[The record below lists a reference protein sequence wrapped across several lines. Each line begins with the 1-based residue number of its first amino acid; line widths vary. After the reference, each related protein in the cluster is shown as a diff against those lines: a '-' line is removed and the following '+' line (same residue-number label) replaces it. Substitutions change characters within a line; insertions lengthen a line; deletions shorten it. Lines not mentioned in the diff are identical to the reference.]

1 MKLARDGEKLV
12 PIGLNKNSTI
22 MYLHFV
28 FSIELNNNCT
38 ICYFSQAKKGYM
50 TESDTDTEVIVKLLK
65 LIYDRDQQ
73 SGNEKKLS
81 FPELVE
87 QVILQLVRNPL

>member
-1 MKLARDGEKLV
+1 
-12 PIGLNKNSTI
+12 
-22 MYLHFV
+22 
-28 FSIELNNNCT
+28 
-38 ICYFSQAKKGYM
+38 M

-87 QVILQLVRNPL
+87 QVILQLVSRKIDFFYFVIEFLATITIRISYCPLNLNYSLQKIKKIF

>member
-1 MKLARDGEKLV
+1 
-12 PIGLNKNSTI
+12 
-22 MYLHFV
+22 
-28 FSIELNNNCT
+28 
-38 ICYFSQAKKGYM
+38 M

-87 QVILQLVRNPL
+87 QVILQLVRNSLKIRIRFFVLKNFKIL

>member
-1 MKLARDGEKLV
+1 
-12 PIGLNKNSTI
+12 
-22 MYLHFV
+22 
-28 FSIELNNNCT
+28 
-38 ICYFSQAKKGYM
+38 M

-87 QVILQLVRNPL
+87 QVILQLVRNSLKIRNQIFCFKKFQNFMNS

>member
-1 MKLARDGEKLV
+1 
-12 PIGLNKNSTI
+12 
-22 MYLHFV
+22 
-28 FSIELNNNCT
+28 
-38 ICYFSQAKKGYM
+38 M

-87 QVILQLVRNPL
+87 QVILQLVSQSELYYYFLITVSYLLTTLI

>member
-1 MKLARDGEKLV
+1 MLIMKHEQNID
-12 PIGLNKNSTI
+12 
-22 MYLHFV
+22 V
-28 FSIELNNNCT
+28 FYI
-38 ICYFSQAKKGYM
+38 QAKKGYM

-87 QVILQLVRNPL
+87 QVILQLVRTDLPQLLLECPKSYNWHI

>member
-1 MKLARDGEKLV
+1 MIL
-12 PIGLNKNSTI
+12 I
-22 MYLHFV
+22 H
-28 FSIELNNNCT
+28 
-38 ICYFSQAKKGYM
+38 FSQAKRGYM

-73 SGNEKKLS
+73 SVNEKKLS

-87 QVILQLVRNPL
+87 QVILQLVRNVIPFTSNLKKRCILKQDYLR

>member
-1 MKLARDGEKLV
+1 MKANLIRTW
-12 PIGLNKNSTI
+12 I
-22 MYLHFV
+22 
-28 FSIELNNNCT
+28 
-38 ICYFSQAKKGYM
+38 YFSQAKKGYM

-87 QVILQLVRNPL
+87 QVILQLVRNSLKIRIRFFVLKNFKIL